1 MHKSFNGQPQASG
14 EPKEVWRLR
23 LAVKRIL
30 PTYFYPC
37 LACFN
42 GRGASNVAGWGRI
55 SLRPS
60 GDVFAE
66 LDQYYVATQI

>member
-1 MHKSFNGQPQASG
+1 LMHKS
-14 EPKEVWRLR
+14 
-23 LAVKRIL
+23 
-30 PTYFYPC
+30 
-37 LACFN
+37 FN